1 MGLFSFLKE
10 AGKKIFKSS
19 EEAKKE
25 NPAVTADAIRDQ
37 QVTALRNYVRGKGL
51 NIQNLDVRFDAS
63 DNEVVLTGEA
73 ASVADWEK
81 AAMMAGNVAG
91 IFKVDNQMTIA
102 SAPAS
107 ATPSAQWSKTYEVKK
122 GDTLW
127 AIAENFYGNGSKYTD
142 IVAANQPMIKDA
154 DEIYPGQTLLIPNKS
169 A

>member
-19 EEAKKE
+19 DEAKKE
-25 NPAVTADAIRDQ
+25 DPAVTAGAVRDQ

-73 ASVADWEK
+73 ATMDDWEK
-81 AAMMAGNVAG
+81 AALMAGNVAG

-102 SAPAS
+102 AAPAPAA
-107 ATPSAQWSKTYEVKK
+107 ATSDTYEIQK

-127 AIAENFYGNGSKYTD
+127 AIAEKYYGNGAKYTE

-154 DEIYPGQTLLIPNKS
+154 DEIYPGQTLRIPKKT

>member
-19 EEAKKE
+19 DEAKKE
-25 NPAVTADAIRDQ
+25 NPAVTNDAIREQ

-51 NIQNLDVRFDAS
+51 NVQNLDVRFDAS

-73 ASVADWEK
+73 ASLADWEK
-81 AAMMAGNVAG
+81 AALMTGNVAG
-91 IFKVDNQMTIA
+91 VFKVDNQMTIA
-102 SAPAS
+102 SAPAAS
-107 ATPSAQWSKTYEVKK
+107 VPSAQWSQTYEVKK

-127 AIAENFYGNGSKYTD
+127 AIAEHYYGNGAKYTE
-142 IVAANQPMIKDA
+142 IVEANQPMIKDA
-154 DEIYPGQTLLIPNKS
+154 DEIYPGQTLRIPSKT

>member
-1 MGLFSFLKE
+1 MGLFSFIKE

-19 EEAKKE
+19 DEAQKE
-25 NPAVTADAIRDQ
+25 DPAVTAGAIRDQ

-73 ASVADWEK
+73 ATMGDWEK
-81 AAMMAGNVAG
+81 AALMTGNVAG
-91 IFKVDNQMTIA
+91 VFKVDNQMTIA

-107 ATPSAQWSKTYEVKK
+107 SVPSAQWSKTHEVQK

-127 AIAENFYGNGSKYTD
+127 AIAAKYYGNGALYPE
-142 IVAANQPMIKDA
+142 IVEANQPMIKDA
-154 DEIYPGQTLLIPNKS
+154 DEIYPGQTLRIPNR
-169 A
+169 AA